1 MHYPCLERPVP
12 VPSATS
18 RVTSRNQ
25 TTVPPAVRKALHL
38 EKGERLGYI
47 IEGNEV
53 RLVNASALQ
62 EHEDPIVTGFL
73 HLLASD
79 LEAHPGRVKV
89 FPSELLARAK
99 ELTEDVEIDHEAPI
113 DGATAL

>member
-1 MHYPCLERPVP
+1 MPM
-12 VPSATS
+12 PSATS

-25 TTVPPAVRKALHL
+25 TTLPPPVRKALQL
-38 EKGERLGYI
+38 EKGERVGYI

-73 HLLASD
+73 QLLTAD
-79 LEAHPGRVKV
+79 LEARPDRLKA

-99 ELTEDVEIDHEAPI
+99 ALTKDVEIDHEAPI
-113 DGATAL
+113 EGVTSL

>member
-1 MHYPCLERPVP
+1 MTT
-12 VPSATS
+12 PSATS

-38 EKGERLGYI
+38 QKGERLGYV

-62 EHEDPIVTGFL
+62 EHEDPIMTGFL
-73 HLLASD
+73 ELLASD
-79 LEAHPGRVKV
+79 MKANPQRLKP
-89 FPSELLARAK
+89 FPTELLARAK
-99 ELTEDVEIDHEAPI
+99 ELTEGVEIDHEAPI
-113 DGATAL
+113 EGVTAL

>member
-1 MHYPCLERPVP
+1 MPRPF
-12 VPSATS
+12 ATS
-18 RVTSRNQ
+18 KVTRRNQ
-25 TTVPPAVRKALHL
+25 TTIPPAVREALHL

-53 RLVNASALQ
+53 RLVNASALE

-73 HLLASD
+73 ELLASD
-79 LEAHPGRVKV
+79 LKRYPDRLEA

-99 ELTEDVEIDHEAPI
+99 ELTKDVEIDHEAPI
-113 DGATAL
+113 EGVTAL

>member
-1 MHYPCLERPVP
+1 MPM
-12 VPSATS
+12 PSATS
-18 RVTSRNQ
+18 RLTSRNQ

-38 EKGERLGYI
+38 EKGERLGYV

-73 HLLASD
+73 DLLTSD
-79 LEAHPGRVKV
+79 LEAHPDRMKA
-89 FPSELLARAK
+89 FPTELLARAK

-113 DGATAL
+113 EGVTAL

>member
-1 MHYPCLERPVP
+1 MPM
-12 VPSATS
+12 PSATS

-25 TTVPPAVRKALHL
+25 TTVPPAVRRALHL
-38 EKGERLGYI
+38 EKGERLGYV

-73 HLLASD
+73 DLLASD
-79 LEAHPGRVKV
+79 LEARPDRLKV
-89 FPSELLARAK
+89 FPTELLARAK
-99 ELTEDVEIDHEAPI
+99 ELTKGVEIDHETPI
-113 DGATAL
+113 EGVTAL